1 MLNENMKAIRKSKGL
16 SQQELAIKLNV
27 VRQTVSKWEQGLSVP
42 DSDML
47 ISISEVLETP
57 VSTLLG
63 ETVIETEVDNLKA
76 ISEKL
81 EVINLQLAQRKTTK
95 RKIVCWLLI
104 SLCAIIILIFA
115 ALIIMNSPY
124 LGWDYSDPEAAVLG
138 VAFHSFEWLF
148 VRVAPIILIA
158 AIIGIFFT
166 CQLNELINRSVS
178 KMKKKVIGIITAI
191 VIVLGLSLVAYNQIT
206 PDEYVPAADEIAL
219 HIQLDTEEDVGLLV
233 YDYRTNS
240 HKYSGGISN
249 ADKSLI
255 KHDSDNIVVWNKEEL
270 NNLSDTFELL
280 MQFRIITEYVAPNYE
295 NVYPDDITKHIE
307 PISWEAHF
315 GETYFITITGG
326 KTNGYKA
333 VLN

>member
-1 MLNENMKAIRKSKGL
+1 
-16 SQQELAIKLNV
+16 
-27 VRQTVSKWEQGLSVP
+27 
-42 DSDML
+42 
-47 ISISEVLETP
+47 
-57 VSTLLG
+57 
-63 ETVIETEVDNLKA
+63 
-76 ISEKL
+76 
-81 EVINLQLAQRKTTK
+81 
-95 RKIVCWLLI
+95 
-104 SLCAIIILIFA
+104 
-115 ALIIMNSPY
+115 
-124 LGWDYSDPEAAVLG
+124 
-138 VAFHSFEWLF
+138 
-148 VRVAPIILIA
+148 
-158 AIIGIFFT
+158 
-166 CQLNELINRSVS
+166 
-178 KMKKKVIGIITAI
+178 MKKKVIGIVTAI

-240 HKYSGGISN
+240 HEYSGGISN

-255 KHDSDNIVVWNKEEL
+255 KHDSDDIVVWNKEEL